1 MLREKSGFIT
11 DNINNN
17 NNNIDM
23 SDNSIMMTRSY
34 RNNINNRLK
43 ILTES
48 DLN

>member
-11 DNINNN
+11 DNVN

-23 SDNSIMMTRSY
+23 SDNSIMMMKSY
-34 RNNINNRLK
+34 RNNNYNNRLK